1 MVIMTL
7 NYWLMLNEKKP
18 TESFFFKCGFI
29 NLTVHKWKNYVFPV
43 STVENKYTIYNLL
56 QYNILLKFNEFII
69 FNIFKIK
76 ENKRLVK
83 PNVFTNT

>member
-1 MVIMTL
+1 M
-7 NYWLMLNEKKP
+7 
-18 TESFFFKCGFI
+18 
-29 NLTVHKWKNYVFPV
+29 FPV
-43 STVENKYTIYNLL
+43 ITVENKYTIYNLL